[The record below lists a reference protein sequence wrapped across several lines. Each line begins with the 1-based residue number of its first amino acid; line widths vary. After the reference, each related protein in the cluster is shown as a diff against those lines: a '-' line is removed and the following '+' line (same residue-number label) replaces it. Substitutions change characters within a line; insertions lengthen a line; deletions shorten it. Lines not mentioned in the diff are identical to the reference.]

1 MCGHNI
7 YLPQVL
13 EEHNFPHMHA
23 LAITDCPCQI
33 AKEYVHNYPCKT
45 SLWPRSPMSLLHCVG
60 LQGAP
65 LLETNTVWECSG
77 HLGPTGTALES
88 LHALIAP

>member
-33 AKEYVHNYPCKT
+33 PKEYVHNYPCKT

-65 LLETNTVWECSG
+65 LRQIQCGNAVDIWVPLAQP
-77 HLGPTGTALES
+77 LS
-88 LHALIAP
+88 LCTPL